1 MSLYQ
6 NDHTWKKKEKA
17 DMRLAIYSAMINI
30 DALPKVRM
38 TQGSKWS
45 APAKRYLAYQEALA
59 WEMKTIGRGMTGI
72 NVPVILC
79 YEIFLPHKR
88 LSDIDNLQKGIA
100 DALQRAGILTN
111 DNLIEGIVDSYIYRG
126 TSEGKVY
133 IELYKRA

>member
-1 MSLYQ
+1 
-6 NDHTWKKKEKA
+6 
-17 DMRLAIYSAMINI
+17 MRTTLYSATIKI

-59 WEMKTIGRGMTGI
+59 WEMKSIAPTMKPIDE
-72 NVPVILC
+72 PVIIC
-79 YEIFLPHKR
+79 YEIYLAHRR
-88 LSDIDNLQKGIA
+88 LSDIDNLQKAIA

-126 TSEGKVY
+126 AKEGKVY
-133 IELYKRA
+133 VYLYKRDSL